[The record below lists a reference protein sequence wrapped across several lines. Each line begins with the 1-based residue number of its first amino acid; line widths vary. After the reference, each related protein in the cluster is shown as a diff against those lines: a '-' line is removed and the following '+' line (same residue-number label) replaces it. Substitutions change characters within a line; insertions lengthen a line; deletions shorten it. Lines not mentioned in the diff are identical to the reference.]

1 MLIPH
6 PLSSQDKACDAM
18 ELFDELVE
26 CEVGMV
32 IPHLASLINF
42 CLEIASNTTL
52 GDNIRVKALSFV
64 SWLATLKKKV
74 ANMLIQTIQGPSSKS
89 TPRLASFPGHV
100 GGV

>member
-1 MLIPH
+1 MPR

-74 ANMLIQTIQGPSSKS
+74 AIRPDLLNVLLLEPGGPK
-89 TPRLASFPGHV
+89 FFYFQKIKF
-100 GGV
+100 

>member
-32 IPHLASLINF
+32 IPHLATLINF
-42 CLEIASNTTL
+42 CLEIAGNTTL

-74 ANMLIQTIQGPSSKS
+74 ANILIQGPSSKS
-89 TPRLASFPGHV
+89 TPRLVSFPGHV